1 MSYLKQKF
9 KNINCDVCNGFISL
23 LIAIHIIIALI
34 VIGVNYYNDKT
45 QIKKPEITNGKHK

>member
-9 KNINCDVCNGFISL
+9 KSINCDVCNGFISL

-34 VIGVNYYNDKT
+34 VIGVNCYNDKT